1 MSANHPIVCPT
12 CQGVIVSSQT
22 DSYTP
27 ARGRLIVTNGFCK
40 GHSSG
45 PEPTPERS
53 EQAEKLPAGQ
63 GAQ

>member
-1 MSANHPIVCPT
+1 MPANHPIVCPT

-27 ARGRLIVTNGFCK
+27 ARGRLIVTNGYCQ
-40 GHSSG
+40 GHDSS
-45 PEPTPERS
+45 PEPTPEHLQHA
-53 EQAEKLPAGQ
+53 EQLPVGQ

>member
-1 MSANHPIVCPT
+1 MTANPPIVCPT
-12 CQGVIVSSQT
+12 CQGVIVSSEA

-27 ARGRLIVTNGFCK
+27 ARGRLIVTNGYCQ
-40 GHSSG
+40 GQCSS
-45 PEPTPERS
+45 PEPTPEPA